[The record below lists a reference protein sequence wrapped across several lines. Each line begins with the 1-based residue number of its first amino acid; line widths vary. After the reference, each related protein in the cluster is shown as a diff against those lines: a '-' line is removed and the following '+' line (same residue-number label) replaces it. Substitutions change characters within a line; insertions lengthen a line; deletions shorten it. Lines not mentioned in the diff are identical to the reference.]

1 MTEESSGGRIVSRR
15 GVLKITGTAAAFSL
29 AGCSGSGGSSEST
42 FTIGA
47 LHPLSGDAAEMG
59 TRFQDVVGAGVQ
71 AVNQGADLS
80 PLAGAEGEGIQGQD
94 GATVEVLWRDHQ
106 GASDVARSEAESL
119 VLDEDVDMLTGCF
132 YSGSTQAGI

>member
-94 GATVEVLWRDHQ
+94 GATVEGRFGRRTQ
-106 GASDVARSEAESL
+106 RGREP
-119 VLDEDVDMLTGCF
+119 G
-132 YSGSTQAGI
+132 SGRGRGYAHGLFLQRFDAGGQSGRGT